1 MIYYNLLRYERE
13 AMEHWGRSKG
23 KIVYLDRDLNG
34 AQTYEFRR
42 SHSSVFGPCL
52 TPSERVR
59 PGYHI
64 KATYFYYN
72 ILLGFTRY

>member
-42 SHSSVFGPCL
+42 SHSSTL
-52 TPSERVR
+52 E
-59 PGYHI
+59 
-64 KATYFYYN
+64 
-72 ILLGFTRY
+72 